1 MPVASNGNTRPFPF
15 ETAAFILMLRHRV
28 PPAVLALLTALTL
41 ASCASD
47 VDVTATFARPDRATA
62 MGAAD
67 ADAIAAAD
75 ADPEP
80 TADLPPATSEAPPP
94 VDAGFV
100 QAADAGSIDVCSLYE
115 PEQLA
120 ALLGEFWAL
129 ETGVAAQRRC
139 IWHATSNQSSGAL
152 ISITVADRS
161 GEFLETPDSGG
172 YEFESEQGPAVAV
185 AKDDNV
191 IIVNVTTNDPNVEA
205 AALNEVEAE
214 RRISGDL
221 DRRVVS

>member
-75 ADPEP
+75 ADP
-80 TADLPPATSEAPPP
+80 
-94 VDAGFV
+94 DAGFV